1 MRIGITGTGSLIGQA
16 ILKCIRLS
24 ELLPKMYLVGFDYF
38 TETVGSYWCHK
49 NYILPDFYKKKVTEK
64 VWLDSLI
71 QHIKDEKLEI
81 LFVGVDFELPLL
93 AEYQQEIFEKTNC
106 SVIVSNKEVI
116 SIGNDKYLTYLFLK
130 DNNLYY
136 PETYLLA
143 EFENNISQITSQE
156 QINSFFPLIIKPR
169 VGARSVGVD
178 ILKNINDFYEKT
190 KNINKEEF
198 IIQELVG
205 DNNSEFT
212 CGVLCSNGVLRGKI
226 ALKRTLKDGNTS
238 KASFI
243 KAETPAILLEYI
255 ENIAEKLK
263 PNGVVNLQIRMDI
276 TGIPKLFEIN
286 SRHSGTTYMRALLG
300 YNEVDYLI
308 RYHLGLPLSTLEAQ
322 EGQVVRFYEEKL
334 IQNL

>member
-24 ELLPKMYLVGFDYF
+24 ELLPQMYLVGFDYF
-38 TETVGSYWCHK
+38 TETIGSYWCHK

-64 VWLDSLI
+64 VWLDSLMQCI
-71 QHIKDEKLEI
+71 TDENLEI
-81 LFVGVDFELPLL
+81 LFIGVDFELPLL
-93 AEYQQEIFEKTNC
+93 ANYQQEILEKTNC
-106 SVIVSNKEVI
+106 RVIVSDNEVI
-116 SIGNDKYLTYLFLK
+116 KIGNDKYLTYQFLK
-130 DNNLYY
+130 HNDLYY
-136 PETYLLA
+136 PETYLFA
-143 EFENNISQITSQE
+143 EFEDKINEIIEEKEINNL
-156 QINSFFPLIIKPR
+156 FPFIIKPR
-169 VGARSVGVD
+169 IGARSVGVS

-205 DNNSEFT
+205 DNDTEFT
-212 CGVLCSNGVLRGKI
+212 CGVLCSNDVLRGKI
-226 ALKRTLKDGNTS
+226 ALKRTLKEGNTA

-243 KAETPAILLEYI
+243 KTQTPDILLEYI
-255 ENIAEKLK
+255 EKIAEKLK
-263 PNGVVNLQIRMDI
+263 PNGVVNLQIRIDKM
-276 TGIPKLFEIN
+276 GIPKLFEIN

-308 RYHLGLPLSTLEAQ
+308 RHHLGLPLSELEAQ
-322 EGQVVRFYEEKL
+322 EGQVIRFYEEKL